1 MHEQCRFFSSDNGFV
16 VLIED
21 QESLMHAINHTYYE
35 LKSDIL
41 RLVMASKQSEAEDVL
56 QRKDAQNDKFSS
68 FVES

>member
-1 MHEQCRFFSSDNGFV
+1 
-16 VLIED
+16 
-21 QESLMHAINHTYYE
+21 MHAINHTYYE